1 MLSNIMK
8 LDFRYLKIIH
18 ILHPGYLLKITRYIL
33 KMKMQMKKKNRR
45 YRYNISRPRSRHGY
59 K

>member
-45 YRYNISRPRSRHGY
+45 YRYNINRPRS
-59 K
+59 